1 MEGFL
6 RKYCIEYSVYN
17 KDRIHT
23 KYVLKDTV
31 TWFYDCGTYWRFT
44 SNVRKKETQHYGYN
58 GGPLYDNELIC
69 FVVKNR
75 NVCNY
80 NEYKSHKLRLI
91 GVG

>member
-1 MEGFL
+1 M
-6 RKYCIEYSVYN
+6 
-17 KDRIHT
+17 
-23 KYVLKDTV
+23 TV
-31 TWFYDCGTYWRFT
+31 VPIGD
-44 SNVRKKETQHYGYN
+44 SPPLSKKETQHSVYN
-58 GGPLYDNELIC
+58 GGPLFDNELIC